1 MKKHLFG
8 SLLTASALLLA
19 ACGEAATSS
28 SVVSSSPVSSSVSTS
43 APEVPLAGFANGEY
57 NFKFAPESLRNTLF
71 GTAEKWLLDNGVGGV
86 PLFANSS
93 FVMFSD
99 RLKLF
104 SEVSI
109 PVMGFG
115 TAFSQLTADDST
127 VTVEG
132 VKGKVGE
139 FTYRSAIT
147 SNPTS
152 FNQWLTNDSVSSDVA
167 APLLASL
174 YDFNFNAA
182 KDGYVVDGLMASGDP
197 IPVEAVTL
205 PTGTVI
211 AKKWQIPL
219 RANMKWAFHKSVDPV
234 AKGYDVNI
242 TADDF
247 IDTFK
252 IALDNGWFRAIS
264 GGSNFWSA
272 SNPIKGSEAYYKG
285 IVDKTNPSFDTV
297 GIKKVVKDGVE
308 HIEFE
313 FLTDM
318 SRWNVKYF
326 LSSNVMSPIHKQ
338 MFEELGKEYATT
350 AEKTAF
356 TGPFVLDYYEA
367 DKVIRMVKNPNF
379 IFPNKYFYTGYN
391 FQVIKES
398 IARFN
403 SFLAGDLEAGAV
415 TSTQFEQY
423 RNDPRLRFAAGATTF
438 RLNVNA
444 LKTPEAQEALFPAAE
459 NGNWVPKPILGYTEM
474 QRALYFGI
482 DREYLAKSI
491 IKTAE
496 AQQFHFTPAYLVEA
510 EGGVPFRRTPE
521 AKTFQ
526 TGLSVETNG
535 FNKAASTSFFKA
547 AVAKAIADGFVQ
559 RGTANAPTVI
569 EFTVIVQAATDSQ
582 LAAFLYLKEAYEST
596 LVDDVNNVRVLL
608 NPLFAAFPDNYY
620 AHILTGQSDLGFGG
634 ISGGTLDAAGF
645 LEQYTTDNRGG
656 FTLNWGFDT
665 TAPVIDVSY
674 TIAGVAKTEK
684 WSFDA
689 LQSALNGP
697 VTVFNGREVTE

>member
-1 MKKHLFG
+1 MKKHLYG
-8 SLLTASALLLA
+8 SLITASALLLA

-28 SVVSSSPVSSSVSTS
+28 SVVSSSVSSSVVSS

-57 NFKFAPESLRNTLF
+57 NFKFAPEQLRNTLF

-99 RLKLF
+99 RMKLF

-115 TAFSQLTADDST
+115 TAFSELTADDST

-174 YDFNFNAA
+174 YDFNFNAS

-197 IPVEAVTL
+197 IPVEPVTL
-205 PTGTVI
+205 PTGAVV

-247 IDTFK
+247 LDTYK
-252 IALDNGWFRAIS
+252 IALDNGWYRAIT
-264 GGSNFWSA
+264 GGTHFWSA
-272 SNPIKGSEAYYKG
+272 TNPIKGTEDYYKA
-285 IVDKTNPSFDTV
+285 IVAKTPADWDSV

-308 HIEFE
+308 HLEFE

-318 SRWNVKYF
+318 SRWNVKYY

-338 MFEELGKEYATT
+338 MFEEFGKEYATT

-356 TGPFVLDYYEA
+356 TGPFVLDYYEV
-367 DKVIRMVKNPNF
+367 DKVIRMVKNPSF

-403 SFLAGDLEAGAV
+403 SFLAGDLEVGAV

-474 QRALYFGI
+474 NKALYFAI
-482 DREYLAKSI
+482 DREYLAKEV

-510 EGGVPFRRTPE
+510 EGGVPFRNTPE
-521 AKTFQ
+521 AKSFQ
-526 TGLSVETNG
+526 DGLSVETNG
-535 FNKAASTSFFKA
+535 FNKAAATSFFKA
-547 AVAKAIADGFVQ
+547 AVTKAIADGFVQ
-559 RGTANAPTVI
+559 RGTAANPTVI
-569 EFTVIVQAATDSQ
+569 EFTTIVQAAADSQ
-582 LAAFLYLKEAYEST
+582 LAAFLFLKESYET
-596 LVDDVNNVRVLL
+596 ILVDDVNNVRVLL

-645 LEQYTTDNRGG
+645 LRQYATDNRGG

-665 TAPVIDVSY
+665 TAPVIDVTY
-674 TIAGVAKTEK
+674 TIAGVVKNEK
-684 WSFDA
+684 WSFDG
-689 LQSALNGP
+689 LQRALNGP
-697 VTVFNGREVTE
+697 VTILNGREVK

>member
-1 MKKHLFG
+1 MKKHLYG
-8 SLLTASALLLA
+8 SLITASALLLA

-28 SVVSSSPVSSSVSTS
+28 SIVSSSVSSSVSTS
-43 APEVPLAGFANGEY
+43 APEVPLAGFANGEF
-57 NFKFAPESLRNTLF
+57 NFKFAPEQLRNTLF
-71 GTAEKWLLDNGVGGV
+71 GTAEKWLLDSGAGGV
-86 PLFANSS
+86 PLYANST

-104 SEVSI
+104 SESSI

-115 TAFSQLTADDST
+115 TAFSQLTGDDST

-139 FTYRSAIT
+139 FTYRTAIT

-174 YDFNFNAA
+174 YEFNFNAS
-182 KDGYVVDGLMASGDP
+182 KTGYVVEGLMASADP
-197 IPVEAVTL
+197 IPVEPVTL

-247 IDTFK
+247 IDTYK
-252 IALDNGWFRAIS
+252 ISLDNGWYRAIT
-264 GGSNFWSA
+264 GGTSFWAA
-272 SNPIKGSEAYYKG
+272 SNPIKGAEDYYKA
-285 IVDKTNPSFDTV
+285 IVAKTAADWDSV
-297 GIKKVVKDGVE
+297 GIKKVVKEGVE
-308 HIEFE
+308 HLEFE

-318 SRWNVKYF
+318 SRWNVKYY
-326 LSSNVMSPIHKQ
+326 LSSNVMSPVHKQ
-338 MFEELGKEYATT
+338 MFEEFGKEYATT

-356 TGPFVLDYYEA
+356 HGPFALDYYEV

-391 FQVIKES
+391 FQVIKDS

-403 SFLAGDLEAGAV
+403 SFLAGDLEAGSV
-415 TSTQFEQY
+415 TSTQYEQY
-423 RNDPRLRFAAGATTF
+423 RNDPRLRFVPGATTF
-438 RLNVNA
+438 RLNVNG
-444 LKTPEAQEALFPAAE
+444 LKTPEAQEALFPAAQ
-459 NGNWVPKPILGYTEM
+459 NGNWTPKPILGYPEM
-474 QRALYFGI
+474 QKALYFGV

-510 EGGVPFRRTPE
+510 EGGVPFRNTPE
-521 AKTFQ
+521 AKLFE
-526 TGLSVETNG
+526 TGLSIETKG
-535 FNKAASTSFFKA
+535 FNKAVATSFFKA
-547 AVAKAIADGFVQ
+547 AVNKAVADGFVQ
-559 RGTANAPTVI
+559 RGVANNPTVL
-569 EFTVIVQAATDSQ
+569 ELQVIIPANTDSQ
-582 LAAFLYLKEAYEST
+582 LAAFLYIKEAYEST
-596 LVDDVNNVRVLL
+596 FVDDVNNVRVLL
-608 NPLFAAFPDNYY
+608 NPLFAAFPNNYY
-620 AHILTGQSDLGFGG
+620 AHILIGQSDLGFGG
-634 ISGGTLDAAGF
+634 ISGGTLDAAAF
-645 LEQYTTDNRGG
+645 FDIYTSDNRGG
-656 FTLNWGFDT
+656 FTMNWGFDT
-665 TAPVIDVSY
+665 SLAEIDVTY
-674 TIAGVAKTEK
+674 TVAGVTKTEK

-689 LQSALNGP
+689 LQAALNGP
-697 VTVFNGREVTE
+697 VTVLNGREVK

>member
-1 MKKHLFG
+1 MKKHLYG
-8 SLLTASALLLA
+8 SLITASALLLA

-28 SVVSSSPVSSSVSTS
+28 SIVSSSVSSSVVSS

-57 NFKFAPESLRNTLF
+57 NFKFAPEQLRNTLF
-71 GTAEKWLLDNGVGGV
+71 GTAEKWLLDSGAGGV
-86 PLFANSS
+86 PLYANST

-99 RLKLF
+99 RMKLF
-104 SEVSI
+104 SEQSI

-115 TAFSQLTADDST
+115 TAISQLTGDDST

-139 FTYRSAIT
+139 FTYRTAIT

-174 YDFNFNAA
+174 YEFNFNAS
-182 KDGYVVDGLMASGDP
+182 KNGYVVDGLMASGDP
-197 IPVEAVTL
+197 IPVEPVTL
-205 PTGTVI
+205 PTGAVV

-247 IDTFK
+247 LDTYK
-252 IALDNGWFRAIS
+252 IALDNGWYRAIT
-264 GGSNFWSA
+264 GGSSFWSA
-272 SNPIKGSEAYYKG
+272 SNPIKGAEDYYKA
-285 IVDKTNPSFDTV
+285 IVAKTAADWDSV
-297 GIKKVVKDGVE
+297 GIKKVVKEGVE
-308 HIEFE
+308 HLEFE

-318 SRWNVKYF
+318 SRWNVKYY
-326 LSSNVMSPIHKQ
+326 LSSNVMSPVHKQ
-338 MFEELGKEYATT
+338 MFEEFGKEYATT

-356 TGPFVLDYYEA
+356 HGPFALDYYEV

-391 FQVIKES
+391 FQVIKDS

-403 SFLAGDLEAGAV
+403 SFLAGDLDVGAV
-415 TSTQFEQY
+415 TSTQYEQY
-423 RNDPRLRFAAGATTF
+423 RSDPRLRFVPGATTF
-438 RLNVNA
+438 RLNVNG

-459 NGNWVPKPILGYTEM
+459 NGNWTPKPILGYPEM
-474 QRALYFGI
+474 QKALYFGV

-510 EGGVPFRRTPE
+510 EGGVPFRNTPE
-521 AKTFQ
+521 AKLFE
-526 TGLSVETNG
+526 TGLSIETNG
-535 FNKAASTSFFKA
+535 FNKAAATSFFKA
-547 AVAKAIADGFVQ
+547 AVNKAIADGFVQ
-559 RGTANAPTVI
+559 RGVANNPTVL
-569 EFTVIVQAATDSQ
+569 ELQVIIPANTDSQ
-582 LAAFLYLKEAYEST
+582 LAAFLYIKEAYEAT
-596 LVDDVNNVRVLL
+596 FVDDVNNVRVLL

-620 AHILTGQSDLGFGG
+620 AHILIGQSDLGFGG
-634 ISGGTLDAAGF
+634 IAGGTLDAAGF
-645 LEQYTTDNRGG
+645 FDIYTSDNRGG
-656 FTLNWGFDT
+656 FTMNWGFDT
-665 TAPVIDVSY
+665 SLAEIDVTY
-674 TIAGVAKTEK
+674 TVAGVTKTEK

-689 LQSALNGP
+689 LQAALNGP
-697 VTVFNGREVTE
+697 VTVLNGREVK

>member
-28 SVVSSSPVSSSVSTS
+28 SIVSSSVSSSVSTS
-43 APEVPLAGFANGEY
+43 APEVPLAGFANGEF
-57 NFKFAPESLRNTLF
+57 NFKFAPEQLRNTLF
-71 GTAEKWLLDNGVGGV
+71 GTAEKWLLDSGAGGV
-86 PLFANSS
+86 PLYANST

-99 RLKLF
+99 RMKLF
-104 SEVSI
+104 SEASI

-115 TAFSQLTADDST
+115 TAISQLTGDDST

-139 FTYRSAIT
+139 FTYRTAIT

-174 YDFNFNAA
+174 YEFNFNAS
-182 KDGYVVDGLMASGDP
+182 KTGYVVEGLMASADP
-197 IPVEAVTL
+197 IPVEPVTL
-205 PTGTVI
+205 PTGTVV

-247 IDTFK
+247 IDTYK
-252 IALDNGWFRAIS
+252 ISLDNGWYRAIT
-264 GGSNFWSA
+264 GGSSFWSA
-272 SNPIKGSEAYYKG
+272 SNPIKGAEDYYKA
-285 IVDKTNPSFDTV
+285 IVAKTAADWDSV
-297 GIKKVVKDGVE
+297 GIKKVVKEGVE
-308 HIEFE
+308 HLEFE

-318 SRWNVKYF
+318 SRWNVKYY
-326 LSSNVMSPIHKQ
+326 LSSNVMSPVHKQ
-338 MFEELGKEYATT
+338 MFEEFGKEYATT

-356 TGPFVLDYYEA
+356 HGPFALDYYEV

-391 FQVIKES
+391 FQVIKDS

-403 SFLAGDLEAGAV
+403 SFLAGDLEVGAV
-415 TSTQFEQY
+415 TSTQYEQY
-423 RNDPRLRFAAGATTF
+423 RNDPRLRFVPGATTF
-438 RLNVNA
+438 RLNVNG

-459 NGNWVPKPILGYTEM
+459 NGNWTPKPILGYPEM
-474 QRALYFGI
+474 QKALYFGV

-510 EGGVPFRRTPE
+510 EGGVPFRNTPE
-521 AKTFQ
+521 AKLFV
-526 TGLSVETNG
+526 TGLSIETNG
-535 FNKAASTSFFKA
+535 FNKAAATSFFKA
-547 AVAKAIADGFVQ
+547 AVNKAVADGFVQ
-559 RGTANAPTVI
+559 RGVANNPTVL
-569 EFTVIVQAATDSQ
+569 ELQVIIPANTDSQ
-582 LAAFLYLKEAYEST
+582 LAAFLYIKEAYEAT
-596 LVDDVNNVRVLL
+596 FVDDVNNVRVLL
-608 NPLFAAFPDNYY
+608 NPLFAAFPNNYY
-620 AHILTGQSDLGFGG
+620 AHILIGQSDLGFGG
-634 ISGGTLDAAGF
+634 IAGGTLDAAGF
-645 LEQYTTDNRGG
+645 FDIYTSDNRGG
-656 FTLNWGFDT
+656 FTMNWGFDT
-665 TAPVIDVSY
+665 SLAEIDVTY
-674 TIAGVAKTEK
+674 TVAGVTKTEK

-689 LQSALNGP
+689 LQAALNGP
-697 VTVFNGREVTE
+697 VTVLNGREVK

>member
-28 SVVSSSPVSSSVSTS
+28 SIVSSSVSSSVSTS
-43 APEVPLAGFANGEY
+43 APEVPLAGFANGEF
-57 NFKFAPESLRNTLF
+57 NFKFAPEQLRNTLF
-71 GTAEKWLLDNGVGGV
+71 GTAEKWLLDSGAGGV
-86 PLFANSS
+86 PLYANST

-99 RLKLF
+99 RMKLF
-104 SEVSI
+104 SEASI

-115 TAFSQLTADDST
+115 TAISQLTGDDST

-139 FTYRSAIT
+139 FTYRTAIT

-174 YDFNFNAA
+174 YEFNFNAS
-182 KDGYVVDGLMASGDP
+182 KTGYVVEGLMASADP
-197 IPVEAVTL
+197 IPVEPVTL
-205 PTGTVI
+205 PTGTVV

-247 IDTFK
+247 IDTYK
-252 IALDNGWFRAIS
+252 ISLDNGWYRAIT
-264 GGSNFWSA
+264 GGSSFWSA
-272 SNPIKGSEAYYKG
+272 SNPIKGAEDYYKA
-285 IVDKTNPSFDTV
+285 IVAKTAADWDSV
-297 GIKKVVKDGVE
+297 GIKKVVKEGVE
-308 HIEFE
+308 HLEFE

-318 SRWNVKYF
+318 SRWNVKYY
-326 LSSNVMSPIHKQ
+326 LSSNVMSPVHKQ
-338 MFEELGKEYATT
+338 MFEEFGKEYATT

-356 TGPFVLDYYEA
+356 HGPFALDYYEV

-391 FQVIKES
+391 FQVIKDS

-403 SFLAGDLEAGAV
+403 SFLAGDLEVGAV
-415 TSTQFEQY
+415 TSTQYEQY
-423 RNDPRLRFAAGATTF
+423 RNDPRLRFVPGATTF
-438 RLNVNA
+438 RLNVNG

-459 NGNWVPKPILGYTEM
+459 NGNWTPKPILGYPEM
-474 QRALYFGI
+474 QKALYFGV

-510 EGGVPFRRTPE
+510 EGGVPFRNTPE
-521 AKTFQ
+521 AKLFV
-526 TGLSVETNG
+526 TGLSIETNG
-535 FNKAASTSFFKA
+535 FNKAAATSFFKA
-547 AVAKAIADGFVQ
+547 AVNKAVADGFVQ
-559 RGTANAPTVI
+559 RGVANNPTVL
-569 EFTVIVQAATDSQ
+569 ELQVIIPANTDSQ
-582 LAAFLYLKEAYEST
+582 LAAFLYLKEAYEAT
-596 LVDDVNNVRVLL
+596 FVDDVNNVRVLL

-620 AHILTGQSDLGFGG
+620 AHILIGQSDLGFGG
-634 ISGGTLDAAGF
+634 IAGGTLDAAGF
-645 LEQYTTDNRGG
+645 FDIYTSDNRGG
-656 FTLNWGFDT
+656 FTMNWGFDT
-665 TAPVIDVSY
+665 SLAEIDVTY
-674 TIAGVAKTEK
+674 TVAGVTKTEK

-689 LQSALNGP
+689 LQAALNGP
-697 VTVFNGREVTE
+697 VTVLNGREVK